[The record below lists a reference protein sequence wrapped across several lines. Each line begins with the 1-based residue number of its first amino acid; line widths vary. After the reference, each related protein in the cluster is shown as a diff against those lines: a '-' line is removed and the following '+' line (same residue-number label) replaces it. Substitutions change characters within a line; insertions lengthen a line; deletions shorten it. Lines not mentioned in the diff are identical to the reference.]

1 MNKKIVVLTG
11 SFNPVT
17 KAHFCILRDAL
28 DALGADK
35 GMFIATNDAYLKRK
49 TRAKPK
55 TRTSFCLSEEA
66 RRAMLSSLSK
76 EDPRLSFWGFELGG
90 ASPSTEKTLRK
101 VAKENPGDAIVYLC
115 GADKLPSIPH
125 WHDIDALFE
134 YVSLAVYDRGETDVR
149 ALLESDPFYIR
160 HHDRVAILPS
170 NGAMLDVSSTELRR
184 RFFAG
189 EDYRDLMNLSAY
201 EIMKAY
207 QPSDFPPLTAE
218 MIAEALVRY
227 DGRFGKNG
235 ARSLIFK
242 ENCRLFKHWDES
254 LFGDKAKLFWHTFV
268 YREEFRID
276 GEACYETSL
285 ECHNEDCAD
294 AAFGLIG
301 EGMNPAILNMA
312 SSVSPCGGYP
322 QGADAQEEALCRMS
336 NLSYSLYR
344 FGDPKKKYVKEM
356 GYPSVEPGV
365 YPLDIN
371 YGGIYT
377 EDVTFFRHEI
387 KEYFRF
393 RDAPFRCGVLTVPS
407 LNHIEGVASP
417 YCDGQGHLTEE
428 GKAVEKNKIRTILR
442 IGLAH
447 HHDSLVLGAFGCGA
461 YRLFPEEVAAL
472 FAEAFEEAEFKGKYK
487 KIVFAIKESKGR
499 GKVIGKD
506 GRYKPFYDRFG
517 G

>member
-1 MNKKIVVLTG
+1 MKKKIVVLTG

-17 KAHFCILRDAL
+17 KAHFSILRDAL

-35 GMFIATNDAYLKRK
+35 GMLIATNDAYLKRK

-55 TRTSFCLSEEA
+55 TRTSFCLSEDA
-66 RRAMLSSLSK
+66 RRAMLSALSK

-134 YVSLAVYDRGETDVR
+134 YVSLAVYERGETDVR

-170 NGAMLDVSSTELRR
+170 SGAMLDVSSTELRR

-189 EDYRDLMNLSAY
+189 EDYRDLMNPSAY
-201 EIMKAY
+201 EIMKSY
-207 QPSDFPPLTAE
+207 KPSDFPSLTAE

-242 ENCRLFKHWDES
+242 ENCRLFKRWDES

-268 YREEFRID
+268 YREEFRVD
-276 GEACYETSL
+276 GEACYETSF

-294 AAFGLIG
+294 AAFGLIE
-301 EGMNPAILNMA
+301 EGLNPAILNMA

-356 GYPSVEPGV
+356 DYPSVEPGV

-387 KEYFRF
+387 EEYFRF
-393 RDAPFRCGVLTVPS
+393 RDRPFRCGVLTVPS
-407 LNHIEGVASP
+407 LRHIERVASP
-417 YCDGQGHLTEE
+417 YCDELGHLTEE
-428 GKAVEKNKIRTILR
+428 GKAVERNKIRTILR

-506 GRYKPFYDRFG
+506 GRFKPFYDRFG
-517 G
+517 R